1 MYFVWILLWM
11 IICINYDCII
21 HIVFFVIPVKII
33 IVTVFLIITLIL
45 CLNYLRL
52 RHAHVRI
59 RHLVDKVT
67 LQDFVKLVC

>member
-11 IICINYDCII
+11 IICIYYDCII

-33 IVTVFLIITLIL
+33 IVTVFLIIALIL
-45 CLNYLRL
+45 CLNNLRL
-52 RHAHVRI
+52 RHAHVCI

-67 LQDFVKLVC
+67 LQNFIKFIC

>member
-11 IICINYDCII
+11 IICIYYDCII

-45 CLNYLRL
+45 CLNNLRL
-52 RHAHVRI
+52 RHAHVRG

-67 LQDFVKLVC
+67 LQNFVKLVC